1 MRKDCILEIKK
12 QFHENLKQ
20 YEPRKEYRKIC
31 IGLYYDFIEAV
42 ESSEYQAILKE
53 ENSRWEKV
61 FCMNHD
67 ITPAAGLNY
76 EKLWEHLNEKF
87 CQKAGIPSNALKKTY
102 VPKPPVDVEYG
113 YYHSNF
119 TSTDMPSY
127 VPNDID
133 NICTES
139 LNRNEPISEFINRIN
154 EECFIFEID
163 SPCQAR
169 LMFFDII
176 FTCMEK
182 FFTELPSESRID
194 ADYKDSLYINPDF
207 PQDEL
212 AVLFPFYK
220 PQYDKIGETLAGH
233 AILNVEKNE
242 QKVEELSE
250 EATYPVSVNSWEI
263 VSGKFN
269 RELRQYRTSHN
280 PSKIMKAWFPLYL
293 FTYNNILFNTI
304 RKPQSVIS
312 KMDGCKFIGFKW
324 DISSLADSLKLGIKS
339 YAYKHRNKD
348 KGNDKKKDIL
358 IATQLYALRRFHLYT
373 EWIFRKHVHELR
385 KEGSVRSNDFLCRV
399 ALKKGNNKETPES
412 YIIEGDS
419 NSALTAW
426 LFIKH
431 SDWFKIALMPK
442 IEDSYSSLQPQ
453 IIFPTN
459 FLTAFNFSTA
469 ALKIYPQFF
478 QKYNRFIQETA
489 SQLLKKYH
497 KFGFREWLDI
507 SNCLDA
513 TFPIGCYEIERVNDI
528 LFHFFEAIKYQ
539 IPESP
544 KKQYTF
550 DGEKFREYFKMS
562 KSIEKAFQ
570 KSKKAKD
577 RR

>member
-1 MRKDCILEIKK
+1 MRKDYTLETEK
-12 QFHENLKQ
+12 QFRENLTQ
-20 YEPRKEYRKIC
+20 YETREDYRKIC
-31 IGLYYDFIEAV
+31 VDLYNDFIEAV
-42 ESSEYQAILKE
+42 ESIEYQAILKE
-53 ENSRWEKV
+53 ENSRWEEV
-61 FCMNHD
+61 FCINHD

-76 EKLWEHLNEKF
+76 EKFWEHLNEKF
-87 CQKAGIPSNALKKTY
+87 CQKVGIPSNALKNTY
-102 VPKPPVDVEYG
+102 VPLPAIDVEYG

-139 LNRNEPISEFINRIN
+139 VNRNEPISEFINRIN
-154 EECFIFEID
+154 EECSIFERE
-163 SPCQAR
+163 SPYQAR

-182 FFTELPSESRID
+182 FFTELPDESRID
-194 ADYKDSLYINPDF
+194 ANYKDSLYVNPDF

-212 AVLFPFYK
+212 AVLFPFYI
-220 PQYDKIGETLAGH
+220 PQYDEIGETLAGH
-233 AILNVEKNE
+233 AIQKVEKNE
-242 QKVEELSE
+242 QKVEELSD
-250 EATYPVSVNSWEI
+250 EAEYPVSVKSWEK
-263 VSGKFN
+263 VSGEFN
-269 RELRQYRTSHN
+269 RELRQYRKSHY

-304 RKPQSVIS
+304 QNPQSVIS
-312 KMDGCKFIGFKW
+312 KMVGCKFIGIEW
-324 DISSLADSLKLGIKS
+324 DVSSLVDSLKLGIKS
-339 YAYKHRNKD
+339 YTYKHRNKD
-348 KGNDKKKDIL
+348 MGNDKQKDIL
-358 IATQLYALRRFHLYT
+358 IETQLYALRRFHLYT
-373 EWIFRKHVHELR
+373 EWIYRKHVHELR
-385 KEGSVRSNDFLCRV
+385 KEGSARSNDFLCRV
-399 ALKKGNNKETPES
+399 ALKKGNKKEPPEFC
-412 YIIEGDS
+412 IIEGDS

-431 SDWFKIALMPK
+431 SDLFKIALMPK

-478 QKYNRFIQETA
+478 QKYNLFIQETA

-513 TFPIGCYEIERVNDI
+513 TFPMGCYEIERVNDI

-544 KKQYTF
+544 NKLYTF

-562 KSIEKAFQ
+562 RSIEKALQ
-570 KSKKAKD
+570 KSQKAKD